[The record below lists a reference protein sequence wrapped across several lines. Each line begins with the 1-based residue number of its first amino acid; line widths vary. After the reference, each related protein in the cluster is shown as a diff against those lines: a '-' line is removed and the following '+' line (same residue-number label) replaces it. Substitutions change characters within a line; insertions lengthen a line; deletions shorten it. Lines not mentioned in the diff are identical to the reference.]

1 MKIQVRMFGRFKQL
15 YGEKKEVQ
23 VPEGAHPLDALGQ
36 IVARESELCSAIY
49 DGDGRIRNHIIL
61 MVNRKRIS
69 PPEFNLVELQEDDEL
84 AVLPPVAG
92 G

>member
-15 YGEKKEVQ
+15 FGDGKEVQ
-23 VPEGAHPLDALGQ
+23 VPEGAHPLDALER
-36 IVARESELCSAIY
+36 IVARQSELYTAIY
-49 DGDGRIRNHIIL
+49 DDDGNIRNHIVL

-69 PPEFNLVELQEDDEL
+69 PTEFSLITLQEDDEL